1 MLFCF
6 TNISAEIVLHILDYN
21 VCTKHHILAQ
31 FCQCCYHKK
40 HQKLSAQK
48 LLCFSTKNVSEIDP
62 SIGEKNLFK
71 HDH

>member
-1 MLFCF
+1 MFAPSTVF
-6 TNISAEIVLHILDYN
+6 WHIDA
-21 VCTKHHILAQ
+21 KH
-31 FCQCCYHKK
+31 CYHKK

-48 LLCFSTKNVSEIDP
+48 LLCFSAKNVSEIDP